1 MARVMSYF
9 AEERQRNNNPNFYVR
24 MRDDE
29 LRRNVKR
36 IIRDIR
42 NGVIDPQDFI
52 YFKNDKIISACITE
66 SYQQYRSA
74 EIIMTSLM
82 MKFKSLNNIPTGID
96 VIYSDMLMCNGTNA
110 SNIWEER
117 SVISNEMGRFSNKM
131 TLWNTAYKV
140 FMDIS
145 NGYDVQQCLYN
156 LTLIDAKLFYDL

>member
-1 MARVMSYF
+1 MARGMSYF

-74 EIIMTSLM
+74 EVIMTSLM

-110 SNIWEER
+110 SNIW
-117 SVISNEMGRFSNKM
+117 
-131 TLWNTAYKV
+131 
-140 FMDIS
+140 
-145 NGYDVQQCLYN
+145 
-156 LTLIDAKLFYDL
+156 